1 MKDNVILTGFM
12 GTGKTSLGKLLATK
26 LGRPFVDI
34 DKKIEDET
42 QLSIPQIFEQFGE
55 AHFRELEKAAVKE
68 LSERRGLVIATGGGT
83 VKDEENIRLLKSSG
97 IIICLTTKPEEILN
111 RTARRGERPLLDG
124 GETAIRNAQCVM
136 RNDNP
141 QSLQLTAQSSNNNE
155 RLETIKKLLA
165 ERKKFYDRADYQIDT
180 TDWSPIQIVD
190 NICRYLRQF
199 RS

>member
-34 DKKIEDET
+34 DKKIEAE
-42 QLSIPQIFEQFGE
+42 QKLSIPKIFERFGE
-55 AHFRELEKAAVKE
+55 EHFRALEKSAVKE

-83 VKDEENIRLLKSSG
+83 VKDEENLRLLKSSG
-97 IIICLTTKPEEILN
+97 VLICLTTEPEEIFA
-111 RTARRGERPLLDG
+111 RTARRGERPVLDG
-124 GETAIRNAQCVM
+124 GG
-136 RNDNP
+136 
-141 QSLQLTAQSSNNNE
+141 SE

-165 ERKKFYDRADYQIDT
+165 ERKKFYDRADYQVDT
-180 TDWSPIQIVD
+180 TEWSPLQIID
-190 NICRYLRQF
+190 DICKYLRQF

>member
-1 MKDNVILTGFM
+1 MRDNVILTGFM
-12 GTGKTSLGKLLATK
+12 GTGKTSLGKLLATR

-111 RTARRGERPLLDG
+111 RTARRGERPVLDG
-124 GETAIRNAQCVM
+124 GG
-136 RNDNP
+136 
-141 QSLQLTAQSSNNNE
+141 NE

-165 ERKKFYDRADYQIDT
+165 ERKKFYDRADYQVDT

>member
-34 DKKIEDET
+34 DKKIEDEAK
-42 QLSIPQIFEQFGE
+42 LSIPKIFEQFGE
-55 AHFRELEKAAVKE
+55 EHFRELEKSAVKE

-83 VKDEENIRLLKSSG
+83 IKDEENLRLLKNSG
-97 IIICLTTKPEEILN
+97 VLICLTTEPEEIFN
-111 RTARRGERPLLDG
+111 RTARRGERPVLDG
-124 GETAIRNAQCVM
+124 GGE
-136 RNDNP
+136 
-141 QSLQLTAQSSNNNE
+141 E

-180 TDWSPIQIVD
+180 TEWSPIQIID
-190 NICRYLRQF
+190 DICKYVHRF